1 METGQNLQGF
11 IVKDC
16 TDLPELPG
24 KLWQLE
30 HERSGARLVWLEREE
45 ENKTFGIAFQ
55 TQPWDDTGV
64 FHILEHS
71 VLCGSERYPVKEP
84 FVELMKSSLNT
95 FLNAMTFPD
104 KTFYPVSSRNG
115 QDFINLMRV
124 YMDAVL
130 HPLIHSKPEIFGQE
144 GWHYEL
150 AEDGTACY
158 KGVVFNE
165 MKGAF
170 ASPDTLLEGEMNRR
184 LFPDTCYRYVSG
196 GDPAHIPELTYE
208 SFAAAHK
215 RLYHPSNS
223 YIFLDG
229 RVDIGQVL
237 SILDG
242 EFLSAYDR
250 TPIPGPIAMQRPVDG
265 GTAEISYELSPQEG
279 LEGRARLAQG
289 FVACTF
295 RDRAEQVA
303 LRALADALCGDNCA
317 PLKRRLLEA
326 GLAKDVLLSLRDGV
340 RQPWVL
346 LEARDVDEGR
356 LDAVSAALRDELEK
370 LVRGG
375 LDHQRILATLDN
387 LEFQMRERDYGSM
400 PQGLAFGLNVLES
413 WLYGGDPAANLTV
426 GTLFDDLRQKCGEGW
441 FEALLERTLLKN
453 PHTCR
458 VVMRPSHTIGRERQA
473 QEAVRLQ
480 AAQSAWSETETA
492 QIRTAQANIEVWQNT
507 PDTPEQLA
515 SIPMLRLD
523 QIPAEPEELP
533 MREERMS
540 GLTVLRHEVP
550 SGGITY
556 LNLYFAL
563 DDMTPE
569 QLAKTSFLCRLLGS
583 LDTAGHGLEELQ
595 REIRS
600 RFGNL
605 NFSVE
610 SYGGFGRPEQCRT
623 FLTVSCSVLDG
634 KVSQA
639 VALLAEIVTGTVL
652 DGRDKVYALLC
663 QLRAGLTEQ
672 AAMAGHMF
680 AMNRV
685 LACDAAEGV
694 VREHTGGI
702 ACLQWLKML
711 ESGFQDAFP
720 ALAGELAA
728 LARTIFTRSRLTL
741 SVTGM
746 DEGAAGQ
753 AAALLADRLPAGS
766 FVLPDTPSVRPWGK
780 RKEGIVI
787 PVDVS
792 FAAMGGAFPMDGL
805 GAAKVM
811 GRMVSLAYLW
821 NAVRV
826 QGGAYGVGMGVRDNG
841 TAGFYSYRD
850 PSADRTLGCY
860 RQSADFLEGARDMDL
875 TGFILGAI
883 AESDPLLTP
892 KMKGRTADARWW
904 RGITREDLCRI
915 RREMLDAGL
924 SAVDGVAAA
933 LRRAAADGSVC
944 ILGSQRQVDACAGEL
959 DSVFIL

>member
-1 METGQNLQGF
+1 
-11 IVKDC
+11 
-16 TDLPELPG
+16 
-24 KLWQLE
+24 
-30 HERSGARLVWLEREE
+30 
-45 ENKTFGIAFQ
+45 
-55 TQPWDDTGV
+55 
-64 FHILEHS
+64 
-71 VLCGSERYPVKEP
+71 
-84 FVELMKSSLNT
+84 
-95 FLNAMTFPD
+95 
-104 KTFYPVSSRNG
+104 
-115 QDFINLMRV
+115 
-124 YMDAVL
+124 
-130 HPLIHSKPEIFGQE
+130 
-144 GWHYEL
+144 
-150 AEDGTACY
+150 
-158 KGVVFNE
+158 
-165 MKGAF
+165 
-170 ASPDTLLEGEMNRR
+170 
-184 LFPDTCYRYVSG
+184 
-196 GDPAHIPELTYE
+196 
-208 SFAAAHK
+208 
-215 RLYHPSNS
+215 
-223 YIFLDG
+223 
-229 RVDIGQVL
+229 
-237 SILDG
+237 
-242 EFLSAYDR
+242 
-250 TPIPGPIAMQRPVDG
+250 
-265 GTAEISYELSPQEG
+265 
-279 LEGRARLAQG
+279 
-289 FVACTF
+289 
-295 RDRAEQVA
+295 
-303 LRALADALCGDNCA
+303 
-317 PLKRRLLEA
+317 
-326 GLAKDVLLSLRDGV
+326 
-340 RQPWVL
+340 
-346 LEARDVDEGR
+346 
-356 LDAVSAALRDELEK
+356 
-370 LVRGG
+370 
-375 LDHQRILATLDN
+375 
-387 LEFQMRERDYGSM
+387 
-400 PQGLAFGLNVLES
+400 
-413 WLYGGDPAANLTV
+413 
-426 GTLFDDLRQKCGEGW
+426 
-441 FEALLERTLLKN
+441 
-453 PHTCR
+453 
-458 VVMRPSHTIGRERQA
+458 
-473 QEAVRLQ
+473 
-480 AAQSAWSETETA
+480 
-492 QIRTAQANIEVWQNT
+492 
-507 PDTPEQLA
+507 
-515 SIPMLRLD
+515 
-523 QIPAEPEELP
+523 

-841 TAGFYSYRD
+841 TVGFYSYRD

-924 SAVDGVAAA
+924 PAVDGVAAA